1 MTPGK
6 KNMTMH
12 DQIQQTWRMQPIQ
25 QDFTENRE
33 GDPSGASSTAAQ
45 RQHPGPRRPGND
57 RNDRNDPNGSCDIS
71 IKYGDLNEY
80 IYVLQQLYI
89 YSLVYINII

>member
-45 RQHPGPRRPGND
+45 RQHP
-57 RNDRNDPNGSCDIS
+57 
-71 IKYGDLNEY
+71 
-80 IYVLQQLYI
+80 
-89 YSLVYINII
+89 